1 MYRPNGSGGTG
12 GEREGVERGSWR
24 GVKKAGGGERVSFN
38 NQTH

>member
-12 GEREGVERGSWR
+12 GEREGVERG
-24 GVKKAGGGERVSFN
+24 VKKAGGGERVSFN